1 MEEVVMATLPNSE
14 LNRLIRIEEA
24 VERLIECGILDQEL
38 FNEFLEEVASQG

>member
-24 VERLIECGILDQEL
+24 VEKLIEYGILDQEL
-38 FNEFLEEVASQG
+38 FNEFLEEL